1 MVDVGTIVVFVVVV
15 VAALLIIVALA
26 QSIKVVQQGYVG
38 VVQRF
43 GRYVAP
49 VRPRRSRHG
58 HSPD

>member
-1 MVDVGTIVVFVVVV
+1 MADTGTVVVFVVIV

-43 GRYVAP
+43 GRSAP
-49 VRPRRSRHG
+49 APAPSAGRKRKARA
-58 HSPD
+58 